1 MHHALTLV
9 IANHSTILLRRPF
22 FHLRFF
28 LLDNSDS
35 NSSGCS
41 RNKYASNASAGNSNR
56 NTPCGNSDSR
66 TSTPSDRFTNNTNI
80 ENARL
85 VRAAKKENTVS
96 YNDDNA
102 DDEGDESFESL
113 LNSEGKRL
121 LPNESP
127 IKRQRTKTGDTNDEF
142 ELHPANE
149 YSKTCSNSSIFP
161 NKHKTMQITSSA
173 GE

>member
-56 NTPCGNSDSR
+56 NTPAATLTAEPQHPRIDSP
-66 TSTPSDRFTNNTNI
+66 TTPT
-80 ENARL
+80 L
-85 VRAAKKENTVS
+85 
-96 YNDDNA
+96 
-102 DDEGDESFESL
+102 
-113 LNSEGKRL
+113 
-121 LPNESP
+121 
-127 IKRQRTKTGDTNDEF
+127 KTPD
-142 ELHPANE
+142 
-149 YSKTCSNSSIFP
+149 
-161 NKHKTMQITSSA
+161 
-173 GE
+173 